1 MDNLKANLK
10 SLMDYVSRMTASQVM
25 MLFGIIAGTIV
36 GAVFVVGWINGVTY
50 SPLYSNVGEQD
61 AGEIVTYLESNKIP
75 FRLSQGGKTI
85 EVPSDQVYKARI
97 SLASDGLPSGGNMGY
112 SIFDEN
118 QLGMTDFLQ
127 NLNFRR
133 ALEGELTRT
142 IMQLTEIQAARVHL
156 VMPKERLFK
165 KDQTNATAS
174 VVLKLRGGSGLSKRQ
189 TKGITHL
196 VASSVEGLTPDNI
209 AIVDYN
215 GNLLSSGQ
223 ESDPV
228 AGLSA
233 SQLEVRKNVEQ
244 YLEEKAGTM
253 LADVLGV
260 GKTVV
265 RVIADLDFQQLVK
278 TSEIYDANA
287 PAIRSEERVK
297 SSSTLSDKNG
307 ETSENEEAGSS
318 ETVVTN
324 YELNKTVEH
333 LVNAAGSINRLS
345 VAVMVDG
352 TYTPVEND
360 AGETEMVY
368 QPRAQEELDRLSA
381 IVKSAVGFDQQ
392 RNDQL
397 EMVNIAFDRQN
408 MDQDRNA
415 LDAMYMREFYMQ
427 IGEKVG
433 LFLLVAFA
441 FLFFKKKAGKLF
453 RALGKLAPPRGVAV
467 PEKSIEREV
476 AEPEPVAPIVAE
488 QREHTL
494 VDQMQE
500 TAKEQP
506 EEMAKVIRTMMVE

>member
-1 MDNLKANLK
+1 MENLKATLK
-10 SLMDYVSRMTASQVM
+10 SLMEYVSRMTASQVM
-25 MLFGIIAGTIV
+25 MLFGILAGTIV

-50 SPLYSNVGEQD
+50 SQLYSNIGEQD
-61 AGEIVTYLESNKIP
+61 AGEIVSYLESNKIP

-85 EVPSDQVYKARI
+85 EVPSDQVYQARI

-142 IMQLTEIQAARVHL
+142 IMQLTEVQAARVHL

-165 KDQTNATAS
+165 KDQNNATAS
-174 VVLKLRGGSGLSKRQ
+174 VVLKLKGGSGISKRQ
-189 TKGITHL
+189 IKGITHL

-215 GNLLSSGQ
+215 GDLLSSGQ

-233 SQLEVRKNVEQ
+233 SQLEVRKNVEG
-244 YLEEKAGTM
+244 YLENKAGTM
-253 LADVLGV
+253 LADVLGA
-260 GKTVV
+260 GKAVV
-265 RVIADLDFQQLVK
+265 RVTADLDFQQLEK
-278 TSEIYDANA
+278 TSEVYDANA

-297 SSSTLSDKNG
+297 SSSTASDKNG
-307 ETSENEEAGSS
+307 EANENEEEGSS

-333 LVNAAGSINRLS
+333 LVNAAGSIKRMS
-345 VAVMVDG
+345 IAVMVDG
-352 TYTPVEND
+352 IYTPVENED
-360 AGETEMVY
+360 GDTEMAY

-408 MDQDRNA
+408 MDQDRDA
-415 LDAMYMREFYMQ
+415 LDSMYMREFYMH

-433 LFLLVAFA
+433 LFLLIA
-441 FLFFKKKAGKLF
+441 FLFLFIKKKAGKLF
-453 RALGKLAPPRGVAV
+453 QALGKLTPPRIVAV
-467 PEKSIEREV
+467 PEKRTERETV
-476 AEPEPVAPIVAE
+476 EPEPVAPIVPE
-488 QREHTL
+488 HREHTL

-500 TAKEQP
+500 TAKDQP
-506 EEMAKVIRTMMVE
+506 EEIAKVIRTMMVE